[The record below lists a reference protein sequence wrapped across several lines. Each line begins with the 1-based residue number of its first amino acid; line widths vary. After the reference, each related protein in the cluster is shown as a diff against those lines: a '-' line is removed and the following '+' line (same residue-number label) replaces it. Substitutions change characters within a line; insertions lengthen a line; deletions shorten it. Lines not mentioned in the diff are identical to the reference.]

1 MTYAESRRINA
12 GGFFENGTSARQG
25 KTVLTLESA
34 PLSELLIR
42 SIGILRKYEDALGRF
57 DINGSEVRY
66 EVNDCFGLDELEK
79 EGGIR
84 RFLTELPL
92 YVCDSVSLEI
102 QNDSDTELKMFDSF
116 EKDLSSFARKAAQDP
131 GLILHSLSLARAAE
145 SAGKA
150 EEVPFY
156 SRDYSRA

>member
-1 MTYAESRRINA
+1 MTYAESKRIIA
-12 GGFFENGTSARQG
+12 GGTGVNGTSVRQG

-57 DINGSEVRY
+57 DINGAEVRY

-79 EGGIR
+79 DGGVR

-102 QNDSDTELKMFDSF
+102 QNDSDTELAMFDCF
-116 EKDLSSFARKAAQDP
+116 EKELSSFARKAEHDP
-131 GLILHSLSLARAAE
+131 CHILSSLSLARVPE
-145 SAGKA
+145 SDGEA

-156 SRDYSRA
+156 SRTYSRA